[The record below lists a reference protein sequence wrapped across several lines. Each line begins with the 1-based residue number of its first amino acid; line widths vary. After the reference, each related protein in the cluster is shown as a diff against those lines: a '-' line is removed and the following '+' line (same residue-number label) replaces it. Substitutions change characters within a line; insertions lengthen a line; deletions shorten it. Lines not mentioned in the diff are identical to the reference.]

1 MQIVVSDMHIGD
13 SAVNYPALD
22 NFIEK
27 TLPKADKVIFA
38 GDILDLWKSKWA
50 EIHNHPTYR
59 LLRQTIV
66 DQDIDCTYLIGNH
79 DYMINQYVDGLATYR
94 DMVIPCDSEPDIY
107 ITHGW
112 EFDICHRYNGSWWVS
127 RQVCKYLPD
136 ACQRFVRSPSRMA
149 NLNGV
154 YRRAVQRIHR
164 EAFKYGEECN
174 CRVIMGHTHT
184 PRAIDD
190 RVYDCGD
197 WVDSFTWIEI
207 RDEQIELK
215 RYDGCNP
222 TQTRLSNIPRKS
234 GSVL

>member
-1 MQIVVSDMHIGD
+1 M
-13 SAVNYPALD
+13 
-22 NFIEK
+22 
-27 TLPKADKVIFA
+27 
-38 GDILDLWKSKWA
+38 
-50 EIHNHPTYR
+50 
-59 LLRQTIV
+59 RQTIV

-136 ACQRFVRSPSRMA
+136 ACQRFVRSPSRMV

-197 WVDSFTWIEI
+197 WVDSCTWIEI

-215 RYDGCNP
+215 RSNGCNP
-222 TQTRLSNIPRKS
+222 AQT
-234 GSVL
+234 